1 MNPGFRQPGCGG
13 TWKARM
19 MARAAVLARRVETV
33 MGRDTSTARME
44 EDLISLYL
52 VEVVVRIVAVRI
64 VVVRIVVRVT
74 SCSPMNT

>member
-1 MNPGFRQPGCGG
+1 MVA

-64 VVVRIVVRVT
+64 VAVRIVAVRIVVRVT
-74 SCSPMNT
+74 SCSPMNP